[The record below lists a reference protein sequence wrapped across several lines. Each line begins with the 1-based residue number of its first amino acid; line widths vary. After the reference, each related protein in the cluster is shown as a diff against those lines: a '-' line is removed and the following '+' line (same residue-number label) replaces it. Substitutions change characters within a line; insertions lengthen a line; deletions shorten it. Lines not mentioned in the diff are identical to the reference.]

1 MSAKGMRILKEA
13 RPLFWPWCAV
23 AAAGALSLFPQLH
36 SIYWIGPAG
45 SFLGIPVLATVA
57 FFLGIPLLATLSFGN
72 EFQHQTIS
80 MLLSQPAGRMEIWGE
95 KLSVTAVSVLAAVL
109 VFSVTLGM
117 TPLRPEPQLLAL
129 GGAWVL
135 ATIASAPFW
144 TLVARSTLGGVALN
158 FGVSSLALNLV
169 NWIRVGRYPAWAYAA
184 GFPVFTV
191 GFLVYAVVMLWLG
204 RRRLAGFQAAGGMA
218 GDDLL
223 TAGPDVMPG
232 TLAGWLRC
240 RPSGVVLNLF
250 RKEFRLLRPVW
261 LLTLLAAV
269 SWACLALAGL
279 RHGQG
284 PNPNLETAAAI
295 LGVSSTLL
303 IAILAGSLSLGEE
316 RTTGTHA
323 WHMTLPARAL
333 LQWRIKLY
341 VALLAGFVGA
351 GVLPTIAIG
360 SLFGVPR
367 SSEEVAA
374 WLLFTVLLT
383 FAAFWCA
390 CAVQGTVRAV
400 LWMVPVFAALVLASE
415 LGQWTGGNLIGAL
428 LPMSDS
434 LGNAHFIR
442 VVGAILDPDLFDP
455 YTPSSTLVRYVSG
468 ESLATLAL
476 LWGPTL
482 LVAVIQSYRLFRGQN
497 QGSTKS
503 LARNLLP
510 LALTAFLCSLSLR
523 ALLGYEWHAWE
534 QRWSVLR
541 ETLQAVDRIRPTAAK
556 LQGAHPLEFTAE
568 DLAKASPLSDLT
580 RRWLRGSRVTIAP
593 LKVVPGQ
600 QCCGGTRW
608 SSIIRA
614 DDPRAW
620 YLDTIYL
627 AGGSNCT
634 RAFQHWN
641 RDAHVFVVICGKER
655 VDFP

>member
-1 MSAKGMRILKEA
+1 MSAKSLRILKEA
-13 RPLFWPWCAV
+13 RPLFWPWCVV

-36 SIYWIGPAG
+36 SIYWIGTAG
-45 SFLGIPVLATVA
+45 SFLGIPVLATLG

-80 MLLSQPAGRMEIWGE
+80 LLLSQPVGRMEIWGE

-109 VFSVTLGM
+109 VFSVTLGV
-117 TPLRPEPQLLAL
+117 TPYRPEPQLLAL
-129 GGAWVL
+129 GGAWVI

-169 NWIRVGRYPAWAYAA
+169 NWIREGRYPSWAYAA

-204 RRRLAGFQAAGGMA
+204 RRRLARFQATGGMA

-261 LLTLLAAV
+261 LLTLLTAV
-269 SWACLALAGL
+269 GWACLVLAGL

-284 PNPNLETAAAI
+284 PNRNLELAAAI

-303 IAILAGSLSLGEE
+303 IAILAGSLSMGEE
-316 RTTGTHA
+316 RTSGTHA
-323 WHMTLPARAL
+323 WHMTLPARAF

-351 GVLPTIAIG
+351 GLLPAIAFG
-360 SLFGVPR
+360 ALFGIPR
-367 SSEEVAA
+367 SSREIIG

-400 LWMVPVFAALVLASE
+400 LWIVPVLGALGLAFHLGENAGDSLMNLIVWRFDLFADFRLADAVVSASE
-415 LGQWTGGNLIGAL
+415 RSTVFSFLINLFWFDWGFDVTAL
-428 LPMSDS
+428 FVM
-434 LGNAHFIR
+434 
-442 VVGAILDPDLFDP
+442 
-455 YTPSSTLVRYVSG
+455 
-468 ESLATLAL
+468 LAPVYL
-476 LWGPTL
+476 L
-482 LVAVIQSYRLFRGQN
+482 AVIQSYRMFRVQIHHGTL
-497 QGSTKS
+497 SV
-503 LARNLLP
+503 LRNLLP
-510 LALTAFLCSLSLR
+510 LAATTFLCSFSLMAFLVFLER
-523 ALLGYEWHAWE
+523 AGQQAFAV
-534 QRWSVLR
+534 RR
-541 ETLQAVDRIRPTAAK
+541 ETMQAIDRIQPAAAK
-556 LQGAHPLEFTAE
+556 LQGAHPLELTAE
-568 DLAKASPLSDLT
+568 DLAKASPLSGLT
-580 RRWLRGSRVTIAP
+580 RQWLRGARVTIAP

-614 DDPRAW
+614 DDPRPW

-627 AGGSNCT
+627 PGGSDCT
-634 RAFQHWN
+634 RAFQYWN
-641 RDAHVFVVICGKER
+641 HDAHIFVVICQKER
-655 VDFP
+655 MDLP